1 MFLFENIYTRTRYKT
16 KTWKEKKDRKRKKNI
31 AYITKLLVRRKT
43 SYKTLA
49 ESAHNEPTPWEIKIT
64 HTRVLWKHFKR

>member
-1 MFLFENIYTRTRYKT
+1 MKIFTHAHDT
-16 KTWKEKKDRKRKKNI
+16 KPKHGKKRKIGKGKKNK

>member
-16 KTWKEKKDRKRKKNI
+16 KSHGKKRKLGKGKNK
-31 AYITKLLVRRKT
+31 AYITKLLVRRKK

-49 ESAHNEPTPWEIKIT
+49 ESAHNEPTPWKINIT
-64 HTRVLWKHFKR
+64 HGRLLWKYFKR

>member
-1 MFLFENIYTRTRYKT
+1 MKIFTHAHDT
-16 KTWKEKKDRKRKKNI
+16 KPKHGKKRKIGKGKKK

>member
-16 KTWKEKKDRKRKKNI
+16 KSHGKKRNLGKGKNK
-31 AYITKLLVRRKT
+31 AYITKLLVRRKK

-49 ESAHNEPTPWEIKIT
+49 ESAHNEPTPWEINIT
-64 HTRVLWKHFKR
+64 HRRLLWKYFKR